1 VVNYPRALRAL
12 DPPAE
17 VREIVARLE
26 RAGHETWC
34 VGGAVRDALL
44 GHAHL
49 DWDLATAAKPEEVMR
64 IFKRTVPVGVEFGT
78 VGVLDHENTMHEVT
92 TFRRDVHTD
101 GRHAVVEFGAKLDDD
116 LARRDFTI
124 NAIAYHPKREEIRD
138 PFEGQLDLQRGVVR
152 AVGSAVDR
160 MREDR
165 LRALRAI
172 RFASRFSF
180 HIEPGTWGAIV
191 GSAPHLG
198 RLSPERVR
206 QELEKTMEQVEKP
219 SVALE
224 WWRAAGALATLVPSI
239 ADAPLERFLA
249 LDFLPRA
256 ASGKVGDGA
265 GRAKPAAG
273 TPTPEGGGRETL
285 DRLALLFFG
294 DGEKAVATAAKA
306 LRFSNA
312 HTSWITAL
320 AAARADLGGEMDAAM
335 WSAMPDDAHIRRW
348 IARVGR
354 TRTDAFIALTE
365 ALWRARLSREA
376 NPAVEARLT
385 PFASRASQVAFR
397 DPIELADLAVDGED
411 LGTVGIRPGPA
422 LGRVLHALLEK
433 VIADPAVNTREDL
446 LEFAI
451 SLRDS

>member
-1 VVNYPRALRAL
+1 MVSVVKYPRQLSAL
-12 DPPAE
+12 DPPGE

-64 IFKRTVPVGVEFGT
+64 LFKRTVPVGVEFGT
-78 VGVLDHENTMHEVT
+78 VGVLDKQNTMHEVT

-101 GRHAVVEFGAKLDDD
+101 GRHAVVEFGVKLDDD

-138 PFEGQLDLQRGVVR
+138 PFEGQLDLRRGVVR
-152 AVGSAVDR
+152 AVGTADDR

-165 LRALRAI
+165 LRALRAM
-172 RFASRFSF
+172 RFASRFGF
-180 HIEPGTWGAIV
+180 HIEPETWKAIV
-191 GSAPHLG
+191 ASAPHLG

-206 QELEKTMEQVEKP
+206 QELEKTMEQVGKP

-224 WWRAAGALATLVPSI
+224 WWRAAGALKTLVPSI

-256 ASGKVGDGA
+256 GSGRAGDAAEG
-265 GRAKPAAG
+265 AKPAAD
-273 TPTPEGGGRETL
+273 RATL

-294 DGEKAVATAAKA
+294 DAEKTVVSAAKA

-312 HTSWITAL
+312 HTSWISAL
-320 AAARADLGGEMDAAM
+320 AASRADLGAEMDAAM

-348 IARVGR
+348 VARVGR
-354 TRTDAFIALTE
+354 TRTDAFVALSD
-365 ALWRARLSREA
+365 ALWRARLSRESD
-376 NPAVEARLT
+376 PDIEARLA
-385 PFASRASQVAFR
+385 PFAARASQVAFR

-422 LGRVLHALLEK
+422 LGRVLHALLER
-433 VIADPAVNTREDL
+433 VIADPALNTREDL

-451 SLRDS
+451 SLRDG